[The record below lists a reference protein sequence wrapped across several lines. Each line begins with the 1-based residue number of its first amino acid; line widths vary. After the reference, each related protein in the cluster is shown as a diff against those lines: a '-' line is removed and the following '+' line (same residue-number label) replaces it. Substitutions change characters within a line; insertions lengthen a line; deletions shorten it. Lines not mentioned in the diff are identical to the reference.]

1 MMCVWVRVCG
11 CLSACECDVD
21 AVTRIL
27 VKDRLV
33 LVVALVQA
41 ERFIARR
48 LALVVL
54 AHVGERFR
62 LGGGIALGQFGDQHV
77 PVSCATLQREAH
89 LREHTLDGTLER
101 REAEH
106 HDGSGGHK
114 TPAKPWFGKHSR
126 LTLAV
131 SLSSVR
137 SPSRILEI

>member
-1 MMCVWVRVCG
+1 MMCVWVCL

-54 AHVGERFR
+54 AHVRERFR

-77 PVSCATLQREAH
+77 PVSRATLQREAH
-89 LREHTLDGTLER
+89 LREHTLDGTL
-101 REAEH
+101 
-106 HDGSGGHK
+106 
-114 TPAKPWFGKHSR
+114 
-126 LTLAV
+126 
-131 SLSSVR
+131 
-137 SPSRILEI
+137 